1 MEHART
7 FGVLP
12 LSLRG
17 VSLDVLSPF
26 LDARGVPNT
35 RLSTMLLLYECV
47 GLEYI
52 TTRRWAFIVSDQCTT
67 FISYLISE
75 CGIARLNLG
84 LLIVTWSDII
94 RRKLNVT
101 LWNTHCTSRKFS
113 PGGSLRFTL
122 LPRHNVEMGQKVS
135 CLIRCYIPLILY
147 FLLFCTTPPADAK
160 TFLVASTHSPVS
172 LRAWINILLIL

>member
-52 TTRRWAFIVSDQCTT
+52 ATRRWAFIVSD
-67 FISYLISE
+67 
-75 CGIARLNLG
+75 
-84 LLIVTWSDII
+84 
-94 RRKLNVT
+94 
-101 LWNTHCTSRKFS
+101 
-113 PGGSLRFTL
+113 
-122 LPRHNVEMGQKVS
+122 HNV
-135 CLIRCYIPLILY
+135 YILSD
-147 FLLFCTTPPADAK
+147 F
-160 TFLVASTHSPVS
+160 
-172 LRAWINILLIL
+172 